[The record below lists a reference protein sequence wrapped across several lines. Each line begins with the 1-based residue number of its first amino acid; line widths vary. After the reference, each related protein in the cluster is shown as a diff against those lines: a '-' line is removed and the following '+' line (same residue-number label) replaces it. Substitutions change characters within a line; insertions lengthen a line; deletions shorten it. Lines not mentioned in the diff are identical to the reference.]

1 MMDFILLRKTYKLLL
16 LCCLCLPAS
25 LLFAEENINQQI
37 NFAERL
43 TRLEEGQKAI
53 LLEMRTRFQAVDQ
66 RFQDM
71 EKRFEQRFE
80 AIDQR
85 FEAIDQ
91 RFDAIEQR
99 FESIDQ
105 RFISIDQRFESVLR
119 EMDKRFEA
127 LNMRIDDRFS
137 SIDDRFTSID
147 NHFNYLNNFCI
158 ALMTSIIALFGYTVW
173 DRKTAMDKADER
185 FEKIIL
191 KYFNQ
196 YDIKPDQNMDNDV
209 TESDKQQTI
218 ATKQYD
224 NTLSIIQDKLNYI
237 LDVISQVPE
246 IKQIMNAGKVQG
258 KLVPA

>member
-1 MMDFILLRKTYKLLL
+1 MDFKLSRNVYKLLL

-85 FEAIDQ
+85 FKAIDQ
-91 RFDAIEQR
+91 RFEA
-99 FESIDQ
+99 IDQ
-105 RFISIDQRFESVLR
+105 RFISIDQRFESILR

-127 LNMRIDDRFS
+127 LNMRIDDRFT
-137 SIDDRFTSID
+137 SIDNRFTSID
-147 NHFNYLNNFCI
+147 NQFNYLNNFSI
-158 ALMTSIIALFGYTVW
+158 ALLTSILALFGYTVW

-191 KYFNQ
+191 KYFKQ
-196 YDIKPDQNMDNDV
+196 YNIHPDQTLDDAS
-209 TESDKQQTI
+209 TESDKQQTS
-218 ATKQYD
+218 AKKKDHD

-258 KLVPA
+258 NLVPA